1 MSRPEERLDQ
11 VKARVCAAADAR
23 RADII
28 GAGRAIWNRPEIG
41 FKEHATAAF
50 IADSLRSLGLAPAEG
65 LAITGVRADLP
76 MAGQGPT
83 IAILGE
89 LDGLPVPDHP
99 QADPHTGVAHACGH
113 NTQLAHMLG
122 VAMALQDAEVASELA
137 GRVALIAVP
146 AEEYVELEWRRE
158 QMQAGRI
165 EFLGGKPELLRLG
178 HLDDVDMAMLV
189 HATTTPEDRQ
199 LSVPAS
205 SNGMLAKRIRYLGR
219 AAHAAVAPHRAV
231 NALNAATLAL
241 AAIHFQRE
249 TFRDDDSVRV
259 HPIITRGGDSV
270 NVVPA
275 DVRIETFV
283 RGKTLEAVRDAE
295 AKVDRS
301 FRAGAMAIGA
311 RVEIDTLPGYL
322 PLVQDPGLLEL
333 FKANSVALVGPDN
346 WADREATKASTDAG
360 DLSHV
365 MPLLHPSCG
374 GFGGHPHGADFEIVD
389 ETLAY
394 LTPVKALAMTIVDLL
409 SDDARG
415 ARRVLSDFTPRM
427 GRAEYLQFMRELNR
441 LETYP
446 A

>member
-1 MSRPEERLDQ
+1 VSRPEERLDQ
-11 VKARVCAAADAR
+11 VKAGVCAAADAR

-178 HLDDVDMAMLV
+178 QLDDVDMAMLV

-219 AAHAAVAPHRAV
+219 AAHAAVAPHRAI

-322 PLVQDPGLLEL
+322 PLVQDTELLEL

-346 WADREATKASTDAG
+346 WADREATNASTDAG

-394 LTPVKALAMTIVDLL
+394 LNPVKALAMTIVDLL
-409 SDDARG
+409 SDNARG
-415 ARRVLSDFTPRM
+415 AQRVLSDFTPRM